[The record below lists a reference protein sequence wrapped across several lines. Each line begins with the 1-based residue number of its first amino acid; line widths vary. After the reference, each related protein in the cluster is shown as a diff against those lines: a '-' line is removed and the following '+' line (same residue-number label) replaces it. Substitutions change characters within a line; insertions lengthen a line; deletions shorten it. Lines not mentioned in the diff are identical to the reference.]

1 MITKLK
7 LDRLS
12 ELQAELD
19 ILNIK
24 KREMLEDVLSEEVR
38 QRIAN
43 IESSFKDKA
52 ETINNSIKE
61 LSEAIKDEVIGV
73 GTTVKGTNLQAVY
86 SKGRTSWD
94 TKGLGGYAVANPEIN
109 RFKKVGEP
117 SVSIRKVA

>member
-1 MITKLK
+1 
-7 LDRLS
+7 
-12 ELQAELD
+12 
-19 ILNIK
+19 
-24 KREMLEDVLSEEVR
+24 MLEDVLSEEVR

-109 RFKKVGEP
+109 RFKTVGNP
-117 SVSIRKVA
+117 SVSIREIK